1 MTEETIS
8 SPAQILTR
16 ESDGATIAYHK
27 INGKT
32 PGVVFCTGFMSDM
45 EGGKALALEA
55 YCKERGQAF
64 LRFDYTGHGESS
76 GDFEDGTIGQWA
88 DDAVFAIDQLTE
100 GPQIVV
106 GSSMGGWI
114 MMKAAIARPNRVAG
128 LVGIAPAPDFTVG
141 FYESEITQEQR
152 QELDEKGV
160 LYIFSEYGPDPT
172 PFTMKLIEDGK
183 NQLVLEKTPVPID
196 CPVRLLHGMGDPDV
210 PWELSLEIAKKLRAE
225 DVVATFIKD
234 GDHRLSRDQDI
245 DRLIKTV
252 GELLDQL
259 ENA

>member
-1 MTEETIS
+1 MTADKTTNTK
-8 SPAQILTR
+8 QILAR

-27 INGKT
+27 TEGKT

-55 YCKERGQAF
+55 FCRERGQSF

-88 DDAVFAIDQLTE
+88 EDAVYALDRLTQ
-100 GPQIVV
+100 GPQVVV

-114 MMKAAIARPNRVAG
+114 MMLTALARPSRVAG

-141 FYESEITQEQR
+141 FYESEISEAQR
-152 QELDEKGV
+152 KELHDKGV
-160 LYIFSEYGPDPT
+160 LYIESEYGPDPT
-172 PFTMKLIEDGK
+172 PFTLKLIEDGK
-183 NQLVLEKTPVPID
+183 NRLVLNSPPVQIN

-210 PWELSLEIAKKLRAE
+210 PWRLSLEIAEKLAAE
-225 DVVATFIKD
+225 DVVTTLIKD

-245 DRLIKTV
+245 DRLLKTV
-252 GELLDQL
+252 GGLLDQL
-259 ENA
+259 EGA